1 MDSQSRA
8 FESSAEP
15 VLLSAGTPLSCPRTM
30 PVQALTPRTP
40 ASVIGAL
47 FTALFALPRALV
59 LAPAVISRSRRA

>member
-15 VLLSAGTPLSCPRTM
+15 ALLSAGTPLPCPRAM
-30 PVQALTPRTP
+30 PVQILIARTP
-40 ASVIGAL
+40 ASLIGAL
-47 FTALFALPRALV
+47 FTALLVVPRALV